1 MEKENKN
8 IILKIFEFFENIG
21 LWILEKIFLKKLAN
35 FYREHLEGMRYLIC
49 GALATV
55 VNVVSYSLF
64 FYLVNLDNAIS
75 NVVAWVIAAIFAYLT
90 NKFIVFETTQDSK
103 GKLVKE
109 IISFFSCRL
118 FTLAIDEAI
127 MIITVD
133 KLGINAVLMKIFAN
147 IIVIIVNYIL
157 SKVLI
162 FKKDK
167 KNN

>member
-1 MEKENKN
+1 METEKKN

-21 LWILEKIFLKKLAN
+21 LWILEKIFLKKIAD
-35 FYREHLEGMRYLIC
+35 FYREHLEGMRYLVC

-55 VNVVSYSLF
+55 VNVAVYSIF
-64 FYLVNLDNAIS
+64 FYVIHLDNAVS
-75 NVVAWVIAAIFAYLT
+75 NVVAWIAAAIFAYIT
-90 NKFIVFETTQDSK
+90 NKFIVFETDIESK

-109 IISFFSCRL
+109 AVSFFACRL

-127 MIITVD
+127 MIIAVD
-133 KLGINAVLMKIFAN
+133 NFGMNAFLMKVVAN

-162 FKKDK
+162 FKKVK
-167 KNN
+167 EN